1 MPAAPPL
8 SAGGSAPVSAA
19 TITIGLP
26 PSFHLG
32 PLPVAWHGLMI
43 GVGLLAG
50 GWLAIRY
57 ARERDLDID
66 RLQVA
71 ALILVVGG
79 GIGARFYH
87 LAQIEPAALIRPADW
102 FGRFGFAFY
111 GAIIVGVPATA
122 IYLRRHGKTLPYLDA
137 FAAGFPLGMAVGRIG
152 DLILGEHY
160 GPPTTAPWGFRYTD
174 PSAAVPSSHLAYQSG
189 AFYEIL
195 AALLIFGLLW
205 PQRGRL
211 RTPGLL
217 LCLTVALYSA
227 ARFLI
232 FFVIRDTDVVAL
244 GLRQAQLTSLAL
256 LFAAATGTWLLIRR
270 GATAFDDGSGDLSS
284 AALKAANS
292 SKD

>member
-1 MPAAPPL
+1 MPAAPAIDVTD
-8 SAGGSAPVSAA
+8 SVAVRVG

-26 PSFHLG
+26 PSFQLG
-32 PLPVAWHGLMI
+32 PIPVAWHGLMI
-43 GVGLLAG
+43 GVGLLVG
-50 GWLAIRY
+50 GWLVVRY
-57 ARERDLDID
+57 ARERVLDLD
-66 RLQVA
+66 RLQIA
-71 ALILVVGG
+71 ALILIGAG
-79 GIGARFYH
+79 FLGARFYY
-87 LAQIEPAALIRPADW
+87 LAQSDAAALLSPADW

-122 IYLRRHGKTLPYLDA
+122 LYLSRRGKTLPYLDA

-160 GPPTTAPWGFRYTD
+160 GPPTADPWGFRYTD

-195 AALLIFGLLW
+195 AALLIFGLIW
-205 PQRGRL
+205 PQRERL

-217 LCLTVALYSA
+217 LCLTVALYAA

-244 GLRQAQLTSLAL
+244 GLRQAQLTSLVLVA
-256 LFAAATGTWLLIRR
+256 WRR
-270 GATAFDDGSGDLSS
+270 LEPGGC
-284 AALKAANS
+284 
-292 SKD
+292 